1 MMLTPSAGDS
11 YPCRKKGGSM
21 EAFNNTLF
29 ADIIIDISIESLD
42 KTFQYRIPDSMKDK
56 VAAGTKVNIPFGKSD
71 RKITGYV
78 VSISERPKID
88 VTKIKDIDSVCEK
101 QIGIDD
107 RMISLAFWMREQFG
121 STANEALKCVLP
133 VKRIIKNKVE
143 KQIIPLLEVEKLQE
157 ELAKAEK
164 KHAVAKK
171 RLLEELIEEHEQGL
185 RYELVT
191 QKLNISA
198 ATIYSLLRDGIIRV
212 DSKTSYRSGLGR
224 AADEQKE
231 GKNSVSRIELND
243 EQKSVSDSIISDY
256 RAGRREKYLIHGITG
271 SGKTEVYMS
280 VIDEVIASGKSVI
293 MLIPEISLTY
303 QTVKRF
309 YKRFGD
315 NISVINSRL
324 SAGERYDQ
332 YLRAKNGETSI
343 VIGPRSAVFTPFDNL
358 GLIIID
364 EEHEGSYKSELSPK
378 YSTRDVAFRRAETEG
393 ASVILGS
400 ATPSLE
406 SYSAAKAGRI
416 RLFELTKRA
425 GGAELP
431 YVHIVDLRDELKARN
446 MSIFSRKLKALM
458 IDRLSKKEQIMLF
471 INRRGFSGFVNCRS
485 CGYVVKCPHCDVSL
499 NLHNNGKMICHY
511 CGYEQPAVTVCPSCG
526 SPYIKSFGTG
536 TQKVEEMICK
546 EFPGVRVLRMD
557 ADTTRNKDSYDEI
570 LSKFSN
576 HEADILVGTQM
587 IVKGHD
593 FHKVTL
599 VGILLADMSL
609 YTSDYRSAEVTY
621 DLLSQA
627 AGRAGRGETKGD
639 VVIQTY
645 NPEHYAIT
653 TAAVHDFKSFYE
665 EEISFRKL
673 MNYPPSWNML
683 KITVACSDEGALLRE
698 TDRVKDDLDN
708 KISLKGKEE
717 LKVFGPS
724 PANIYKLNDIYRMI
738 FYIKSSDYRKL
749 VILKD
754 ELSVRQ
760 CIEKA
765 VNLQFDFNPM

>member
-1 MMLTPSAGDS
+1 MSVLNKDL
-11 YPCRKKGGSM
+11 Y
-21 EAFNNTLF
+21 

-42 KTFQYRIPDSMKDK
+42 KTFQYRIPDSLKDR
-56 VAAGTKVNIPFGKSD
+56 VVAGTKVNIPFGKGD
-71 RKITGYV
+71 RRITGYV

-88 VTKIKDIDSVCEK
+88 ISKIKDIDSVCEK

-121 STANEALKCVLP
+121 STANEALKCVIP
-133 VKRIIKNKVE
+133 VKKIIKNKVE
-143 KQIIPLLEVEKLQE
+143 RQILPLVDVSRLQE
-157 ELAKAEK
+157 ELKKAEK
-164 KHAVAKK
+164 RHATAKK
-171 RLLEELIEEHEQGL
+171 RLLEELIEEYDQGL
-185 RYELVT
+185 KYELVT
-191 QKLNISA
+191 QKLNIA
-198 ATIYSLLRDGIIRV
+198 VTTINALVKDEVIKV
-212 DSKTSYRSGLGR
+212 ESKTSYRSSLGKAIDR
-224 AADEQKE
+224 KE
-231 GKNSVSRIELND
+231 EKSRTEITLND
-243 EQKSVSDSIISDY
+243 EQKTISDSIISDY
-256 RAGRREKYLIHGITG
+256 KAGRRDKYLIHGITG

-315 NISVINSRL
+315 SISVINSRL

-332 YLRAKNGETSI
+332 YLRAKNGETRI

-364 EEHEGSYKSELSPK
+364 EEHEGSYKSEQSPK

-416 RLFELTKRA
+416 KLFELTRRA

-431 YVHIVDLRDELKARN
+431 CVHIVDLRDELKARN

-458 IDRLSKKEQIMLF
+458 IDRLSKNEQIMLF
-471 INRRGFSGFVNCRS
+471 INRRGLSGFVNCRS

-511 CGYEQPAVTVCPSCG
+511 CGYEQPAVTTCPSCG

-536 TQKVEEMICK
+536 TQKVEEMINK
-546 EFPGVRVLRMD
+546 TFPGARVLRMD

-621 DLLSQA
+621 ELLSQA
-627 AGRAGRGETKGD
+627 AGRAGRGEAKGD

-653 TAAVHDFKSFYE
+653 TSAVHDYKGFYD

-683 KITVACSDEGALLRE
+683 KIMVACGDEGALLRE
-698 TDRVKDDLDN
+698 TDRVKADID
-708 KISLKGKEE
+708 KEISLLGEE
-717 LKVFGPS
+717 GIKVFGPS
-724 PANIYKLNDIYRMI
+724 PANIYKLNDVYRMI

-754 ELSVRQ
+754 ELGERQSV
-760 CIEKA
+760 EKA
-765 VNLQFDFNPM
+765 VSLQFDFNPI